1 MVKKIGRPTN
11 DPKPNKLTVK
21 VSNETLNILD
31 DYCTRKNTTSAER
44 IRDGLNSVKDK

>member
-11 DPKPNKLTVK
+11 DPKPNKVTVK

-31 DYCTRKNTTSAER
+31 DYCKRNNKTRAEG
-44 IRDGLNSVKDK
+44 IRDGLNSLKDK